1 MNKRA
6 VDATRLMYLILI
18 ILIIA
23 GFALLVSKLRAM
35 Q

>member
-23 GFALLVSKLRAM
+23 GFALFVSKLRAM